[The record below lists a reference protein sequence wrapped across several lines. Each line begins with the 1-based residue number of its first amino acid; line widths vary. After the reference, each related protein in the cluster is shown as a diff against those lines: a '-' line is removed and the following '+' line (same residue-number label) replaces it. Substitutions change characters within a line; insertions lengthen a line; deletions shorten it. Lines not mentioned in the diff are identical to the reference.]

1 MGVKSYTYPEFHRVY
16 DIKIPMDMREVL
28 RKLAEGENL
37 TSEEVYGALREIVD
51 GNATEAQI
59 GAFIMGT
66 RMKGETV
73 EEIEGAGRF
82 FRERAT
88 KVEVSDPDNLVDTCG
103 TGGDARGTFN
113 VSTVTAFVLAGA
125 GVRVAK
131 HGNRSVSSKCG
142 SADFLEQAGA
152 KIDLPADR
160 VAKMIEE
167 IGIGFMF
174 APLFHPAMKR
184 VVGPRREVGVRS
196 LFNLIGPLS
205 NPAGAKRQIL
215 GVFRKDLVDR
225 LAHVLKRIGIIK
237 AFVVHGLGGIDEVSV
252 EGPTLVGEVTGKEV
266 KIYEFVPEDLGIR
279 RTSLESVCINTPEES
294 FRMGF
299 GVLEGEEGPHRDI
312 VLLNSAFGILASGL
326 TDDPKTALQMAKESI
341 DSGSAKKKLEQFI
354 ELSNTL

>member
-1 MGVKSYTYPEFHRVY
+1 
-16 DIKIPMDMREVL
+16 MDL
-28 RKLAEGENL
+28 RGILQKLAEGQDL
-37 TSEEVYGALREIVD
+37 SADEVYRTLKEIVD
-51 GNATEAQI
+51 GQATDAQI

-88 KVEVSDPDNLVDTCG
+88 PVKVSDPENLVDTCG
-103 TGGDARGTFN
+103 TGGDAKGTFN

-125 GVRVAK
+125 GIRVAK

-152 KIDLPADR
+152 KIDLPAEK
-160 VAKMIEE
+160 VAAMIEE

-174 APLFHPAMKR
+174 APMFHPAMKR
-184 VVGPRREVGVRS
+184 VIGPRKEVGVRS

-205 NPAGAKRQIL
+205 NPAGARRQIL
-215 GVFRKDLVDR
+215 GVFREDLVDR
-225 LAHVLKRIGIIK
+225 LSHVLARMGIIK
-237 AFVVHGLGGIDEVSV
+237 AFVVHGKEGIDEVSI
-252 EGPTLVGEVTGKEV
+252 EEPTVVGEVSEGKV
-266 KIYEFVPEDLGIR
+266 RLFEFIPEDLGLQR
-279 RTSLESVCINTPEES
+279 RSLGEVCIASPEES

-312 VLLNSAFGILASGL
+312 VLLNSTFGILASGVV
-326 TDDPKTALQMAKESI
+326 TDKRTALEMAKESI
-341 DSGSAKKKLEQFI
+341 DSGKAKKKLEDFI
-354 ELSNTL
+354 ELSNRI

>member
-1 MGVKSYTYPEFHRVY
+1 
-16 DIKIPMDMREVL
+16 MDL
-28 RKLAEGENL
+28 RGILQKLAEGQDL
-37 TSEEVYGALREIVD
+37 SADEVYRTLKEIVD
-51 GNATEAQI
+51 GQATDAQI

-88 KVEVSDPDNLVDTCG
+88 PVKVSDPENLVDTCG
-103 TGGDARGTFN
+103 TGGDAKGTFN

-125 GVRVAK
+125 GIRVAK

-152 KIDLPADR
+152 KIDLPAEK
-160 VAKMIEE
+160 VAAMIEE

-174 APLFHPAMKR
+174 APMFHPAMKR
-184 VVGPRREVGVRS
+184 VIGPRKEVGVRS

-205 NPAGAKRQIL
+205 NPAGARRQIL
-215 GVFRKDLVDR
+215 GVFREDLVDR
-225 LAHVLKRIGIIK
+225 LSHVLARMGIIK
-237 AFVVHGLGGIDEVSV
+237 AFVVHGKEGIDEVSI
-252 EGPTLVGEVTGKEV
+252 EEPTVVGEVLEGKV
-266 KIYEFVPEDLGIR
+266 RLFEFIPEDLGLQR
-279 RTSLESVCINTPEES
+279 RSLGEVCIASPEES

-312 VLLNSAFGILASGL
+312 VLLNSTFGILASGVV
-326 TDDPKTALQMAKESI
+326 TDKRTALEMAKESI
-341 DSGSAKKKLEQFI
+341 DSGKAKKKLEDFI
-354 ELSNTL
+354 ELSNRI